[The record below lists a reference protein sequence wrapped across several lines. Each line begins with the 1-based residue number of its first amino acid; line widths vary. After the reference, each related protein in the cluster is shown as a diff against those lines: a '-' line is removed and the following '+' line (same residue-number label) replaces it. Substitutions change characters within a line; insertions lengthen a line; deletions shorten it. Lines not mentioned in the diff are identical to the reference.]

1 MRCKDLKNNYLT
13 LISKRKEIE
22 KKIISLNKV
31 ITEFS
36 TDYNKLDY
44 LEKLSIELNQS
55 EILKNKLAT
64 EIEKLTSENKF
75 LKNNV

>member
-31 ITEFS
+31 IADFS

>member
-1 MRCKDLKNNYLT
+1 MKCKELKNNYLI
-13 LISKRKEIE
+13 LISKLKEIE

-44 LEKLSIELNQS
+44 LDNLFNDLVNAEKLKKELK
-55 EILKNKLAT
+55 I
-64 EIEKLTSENKF
+64 EIEKLLTENKF
-75 LKNNV
+75 LNNV